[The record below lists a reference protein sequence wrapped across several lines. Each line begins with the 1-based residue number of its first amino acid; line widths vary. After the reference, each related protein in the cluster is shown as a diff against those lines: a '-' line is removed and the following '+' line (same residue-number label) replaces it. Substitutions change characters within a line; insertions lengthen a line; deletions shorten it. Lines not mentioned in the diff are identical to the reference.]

1 MPVLLFFVDI
11 FIGKVDATGEADVA
25 VNDTNFAVVTV
36 VGGSIQARV
45 EGIKDAHLKA
55 LLPQLF
61 AVHGRQGGD
70 TADVVIQ
77 DAYLYAVP
85 LPLLQHL
92 QDAVPH
98 FSMLHDEVF
107 HQDELFCAAQLFE
120 QPPIKLL
127 AEGEVFHLGVAVDF
141 KAGGAADIS
150 RLPTEHRVNQRQ
162 LLQGCGLRKGVVWIK
177 RNLAVVAVQQR
188 AGVAVDLLCHPSA
201 VALHAKHQ
209 IEDAAHQRNRHD
221 EDDPGNL
228 VGRVVL
234 PRQNPKNH
242 QKAENIEGDADPVL
256 PSAKLDQREQ
266 QQKQLQQD
274 EDNEDEQ
281 TAGQ

>member
-1 MPVLLFFVDI
+1 M
-11 FIGKVDATGEADVA
+11 
-25 VNDTNFAVVTV
+25 
-36 VGGSIQARV
+36 
-45 EGIKDAHLKA
+45 
-55 LLPQLF
+55 
-61 AVHGRQGGD
+61 
-70 TADVVIQ
+70 
-77 DAYLYAVP
+77 P
-85 LPLLQHL
+85 LPLLQYT
-92 QDAVPH
+92 QDTVPH
-98 FSMLHDEVF
+98 LSVLHNKVF
-107 HQDELFCAAQLFE
+107 HQDELLGAAQLFE
-120 QPPIKLL
+120 QPLIKLL

-242 QKAENIEGDADPVL
+242 QKA
-256 PSAKLDQREQ
+256 
-266 QQKQLQQD
+266 
-274 EDNEDEQ
+274 
-281 TAGQ
+281 